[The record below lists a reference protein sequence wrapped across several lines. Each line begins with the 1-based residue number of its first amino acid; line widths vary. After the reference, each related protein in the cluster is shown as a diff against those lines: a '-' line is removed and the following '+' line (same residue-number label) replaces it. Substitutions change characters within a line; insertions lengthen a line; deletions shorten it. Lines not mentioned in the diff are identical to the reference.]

1 MVAMREEGRSFLVAP
16 DSFKGTFAAIEV
28 ADAIAGG
35 IRGAGAD
42 ADPCPVADGGE
53 GTMDALL
60 AALGGEILRAKVHD
74 PLGRPIDAAFAL
86 LGDGST
92 AVVETA
98 TASGLELV
106 EPGERDPE
114 RASTAGTGE
123 LIAAAIDHGAER
135 VLIAAGGSATTDG
148 GAGALETIAAS
159 GGVRGIVLEVLCDV
173 RTPFERAAEVF
184 GPQKGADP
192 DAVRRLTERLDR
204 TARRLPRDP
213 RGVPM
218 TGCAGGLSGGLWA
231 TFDARLVGGAAFVL
245 DAVGFDARMSA
256 ADAVVTGE
264 GRIDAQIL
272 EGKLVGEVA
281 ARCQAAGRPLHV
293 IAGADELGPVGA
305 RAAGLASV
313 RTAATL
319 EEIAA
324 AAGELGHH
332 AWTIGDR

>member
-1 MVAMREEGRSFLVAP
+1 MHADGRSFLVAP
-16 DSFKGTFAAIEV
+16 DSFKGTFSATEV
-28 ADAIAGG
+28 ADAIARGV
-35 IRGAGAD
+35 RGAGGR

-60 AALGGEILRAKVHD
+60 AALGGEVLRASAHD

-86 LGDGST
+86 LGDGAT
-92 AVVETA
+92 AVVEA
-98 TASGLELV
+98 AAASGLELV
-106 EPGERDPE
+106 EPGVRDPE

-123 LIAAAIDHGAER
+123 LIAAAVDQGARR

-148 GAGALETIAAS
+148 GAGALEAIATS
-159 GGVRGIVLEVLCDV
+159 RGVRDVDLDVLCDV

-192 DAVRRLTERLDR
+192 DAVRRLTERLEEL
-204 TARRLPRDP
+204 AARLPRDP

-231 TFDARLVGGAAFVL
+231 ALDARLISGAAFVL
-245 DAVGFDARMSA
+245 DAVGFDLRMSA
-256 ADAVVTGE
+256 TDAVVTGE
-264 GRIDAQIL
+264 GRIDAQTL

-281 ARCQAAGRPLHV
+281 ARCKAARTPLHV

-313 RTAATL
+313 RVATTL

-324 AAGELGHH
+324 AGGELGRHDE
-332 AWTIGDR
+332 AMGGR